1 MMNNNATHY
10 SRGNELAPQIA
21 LSGKHSA
28 EELQHQLTAMKIIR
42 LLIVHGTNSY
52 KMSGAREFF
61 SPLERCCICTH
72 FDNFT
77 PNPTIDEGIRGAKLF
92 LENECTAILAVG
104 GGSSIDVAKL
114 INVYQAHPGKELELS
129 KGLEKLSSQLAPLIA
144 APTTAGSG
152 SEATH
157 FAVVYVD
164 GVKYSLA
171 DQNMLPQITLLNPEF
186 LVGLKGPQLWA
197 PAFDIA
203 CQAIESF
210 WAVAATDES
219 RATAFNAL
227 QLVWP
232 IIKAAK
238 SPSTR
243 ERLQLI
249 TAANLAG
256 KAINVTKTT
265 APHALSYTLSYRYG
279 SPHGNA
285 VAILLRPFF
294 SFNLTKASA
303 NLAHGVKADGLKKQM
318 QEIFACLGASNCAEA
333 NNIWK
338 GALERCGLPSTL
350 KQAGLNSSEEINQLV
365 DCVNVERLHNHPV
378 KLNSKTLYYL
388 VKEAFD

>member
-1 MMNNNATHY
+1 MMDNNATNY
-10 SRGNELAPQIA
+10 SRSNEQVPQIA

-28 EELQHQLTAMKIIR
+28 EELQHQLTAMEIIR
-42 LLIVHGTNSY
+42 LFFVHGTNSY
-52 KMSGAREFF
+52 EMSGAREFF
-61 SPLERCCICTH
+61 SPFEKSFTCTH
-72 FDNFT
+72 FSDFT
-77 PNPTIDEGIRGAKLF
+77 PNPAIEEGIRGAKLF
-92 LENECTAILAVG
+92 NERKCEAILAVG

-114 INVYQAHPGKELELS
+114 VNVYQAHPGKELELS
-129 KGLEKLSSQLAPLIA
+129 KGLEKLSNQLAPLIA
-144 APTTAGSG
+144 VPTTAGSG

-186 LVGLKGPQLWA
+186 LAGLKGPQLWA
-197 PAFDIA
+197 PTFDIA

-210 WAVAATDES
+210 WAVAATDET
-219 RATAFNAL
+219 RTTAFNAL

-232 IIKAAK
+232 IIEAAK
-238 SPSTR
+238 APSVR
-243 ERLQLI
+243 ERSRLF

-265 APHALSYTLSYRYG
+265 APHALSYTLSSRYG

-285 VAILLRPFF
+285 VAVLLRPFF
-294 SFNLTKASA
+294 SFNLTMASA
-303 NLAHGVKADGLKKQM
+303 NLARLVKTDGLKKQM

-333 NNIWK
+333 DTIWK
-338 GALERCGLPSTL
+338 AALERCGLPSTL
-350 KQAGLNSSEEINQLV
+350 RQVGLSSPNEIDQLV
-365 DCVNVERLHNHPV
+365 NCVNAERLHNHPV
-378 KLNSKTLYYL
+378 KLNSNTLYYL